1 MIPVSLSFW
10 IDLRPLEE
18 KALLPEPQKQEPGGL
33 QLEFSELIFS
43 ELEDEKPKE
52 VDFLPALKRQK

>member
-18 KALLPEPQKQEPGGL
+18 KALLPEPQKQEPGRL